1 MRIMRCSAGEGPAV
15 ARDASRWGAIMARS
29 TNEGLCRAGPGGP
42 RHGAPPMPTL
52 SIIIVAK
59 NEAINIADC
68 VRCARFADEVIV
80 LDSGSTDGT
89 PELARTEGA
98 RVTVTDWPGFGAQK
112 NRGID
117 LATGDWFFCLDA
129 DERISGELA
138 AEIRAAIERA
148 DVNGFRV
155 PRTSM
160 YCGRFI
166 RHGGWTPDY
175 SWRLA
180 RRGAARFTSHAVHEH
195 LQVQGPTGTLR
206 HPIVHYSFRS
216 MESVLEKLNRY
227 SSASARD
234 MTAAG
239 RKGSLGRAVAHGV
252 WAFFRTYVLRLG
264 FLDGRWGFMLAVSNA
279 EGTYYRYV
287 KLWLLQREAEAG

>member
-1 MRIMRCSAGEGPAV
+1 MKR
-15 ARDASRWGAIMARS
+15 
-29 TNEGLCRAGPGGP
+29 
-42 RHGAPPMPTL
+42 L

-59 NEAINIADC
+59 NEAINIVDC
-68 VRCARFADEVIV
+68 VRSARFADEVIV

-89 PELARTEGA
+89 ADLARAQGA
-98 RVTVTDWPGFGAQK
+98 AVAATDWPGYGPQN

-117 LATGDWFFCLDA
+117 LATGDWFFSLDA
-129 DERISGELA
+129 DERISTELA
-138 AEIRAAIERA
+138 AEIRAAIERE

-155 PRTSM
+155 PRSSM

-166 RHGGWTPDY
+166 RHGGWRPDY
-175 SWRLA
+175 TWRLA
-180 RRGAARFTSHAVHEH
+180 RRGKARFTDHFLHAH

-206 HPIVHYSFRS
+206 HSIIHYSFRT

-234 MTAAG
+234 MTDDA
-239 RKGSLGRAVAHGV
+239 RTGSLGRAVAHGL
-252 WAFFRTYVLRLG
+252 WAFVRTYILRLG

-279 EGTYYRYV
+279 EGTYYRYI
-287 KLWLLQREAEAG
+287 KLWLMQRPEMKGSPRP

>member
-1 MRIMRCSAGEGPAV
+1 MTR
-15 ARDASRWGAIMARS
+15 
-29 TNEGLCRAGPGGP
+29 
-42 RHGAPPMPTL
+42 L

-59 NEAINIADC
+59 NEAANIVDC
-68 VRCARFADEVIV
+68 VRSARFADEVIV
-80 LDSGSTDGT
+80 MDSGSTDGT
-89 PELARTEGA
+89 AELARAEGA
-98 RVTVTDWPGFGAQK
+98 AVVVTDWPGYGPQN

-117 LATGDWFFCLDA
+117 RASGDWFFSLDA
-129 DERISGELA
+129 DERISAELA
-138 AEIRAAIERA
+138 AEIRSAIEHA

-175 SWRLA
+175 TWRLA
-180 RRGAARFTSHAVHEH
+180 RRGRARFTEHYLHAH
-195 LQVQGPTGTLR
+195 LEIEGATGTLR
-206 HPIVHYSFRS
+206 ERIVHYSYRS

-227 SSASARD
+227 STASARD
-234 MTAAG
+234 MTAS
-239 RKGSLGRAVAHGV
+239 RRRGSLGRAIGHGL
-252 WAFFRTYVLRLG
+252 WAFFRTYFLRLG

-287 KLWLLQREAEAG
+287 KLWLMQRHGAADGAP